1 MPTFKHFSA
10 ILDDNTYEGHNH
22 AIRGLRKEIA
32 KSVVKTVAKQA
43 GKAIVKGGQKDKRMN
58 QR

>member
-43 GKAIVKGGQKDKRMN
+43 GKEIVKEVGKKIRG
-58 QR
+58 